1 MKRSRFTPEQIIGIL
16 KENESGAKA
25 GELARR
31 HGVTE
36 HTIYRWKAKYGGMS
50 VSDAQKLRQLED
62 ENRRLKHIVADQTL
76 DIQALKAVLGKK
88 W

>member
-1 MKRSRFTPEQIIGIL
+1 MKRSRFTPEHIIGIL
-16 KENESGAKA
+16 KEDESGAKA

-50 VSDAQKLRQLED
+50 VAQRLKQLE
-62 ENRRLKHIVADQTL
+62 EP
-76 DIQALKAVLGKK
+76 
-88 W
+88 